1 MEAKVAPLNHS
12 DDIQR
17 LEKTVER
24 LERVVTIGQMLN
36 STLDLAQ
43 LLETI
48 IQTAADL
55 LGTQAASILLM
66 DERTGELFFAAS
78 TGSSH
83 EELREIKVPLEG
95 SIAGAIYR
103 TGEPIIVGDVA
114 GDSRHYTGVDQSISF
129 QTRSLLGVPL
139 QVRTRCIGVLEAL
152 NKLDGEPFEEA
163 DVHILLAMASHAAIA
178 IENARLVA
186 NLREA
191 NRRLSDL
198 DRLKTNFI
206 SIASHEL
213 RTPLM
218 IVQGFASFLRE
229 QASGDMTRHQMA
241 SDLDMVLR
249 GASKLQAII
258 DQMTNLNYLEAGL
271 SELKQ
276 ENLAVQNLIED
287 IAREWGPLAAAKQQT
302 LTLNVPSMPIFVR
315 GDRSKIDL
323 ALSNVMNNAVKF
335 TPENGHI
342 TLQVV
347 LHTGR
352 VEITVIDDGVGIPK
366 AELGRVFE
374 RFYQVEDHL
383 TRHHGGLGLGL
394 AIAKEVIEQHGG
406 RIWAESGDGQGSR
419 FRITLPTVHVRLTG
433 VPQ

>member
-1 MEAKVAPLNHS
+1 MEAKVVPLNQS
-12 DDIQR
+12 AEIQR
-17 LEKTVER
+17 LAKTVER

-55 LGTQAASILLM
+55 LATQAASILLM

-78 TGSSH
+78 TGSSR
-83 EELREIKVPLEG
+83 EELRAIKVPLEG

-103 TGEPIIVGDVA
+103 TGEPIIVGDVS

-129 QTRSLLGVPL
+129 HTRSLLGVPL
-139 QVRTRCIGVLEAL
+139 QVRSRCIGVLEAI
-152 NKLDGEPFEEA
+152 NKLNGEQFEES
-163 DVHILLAMASHAAIA
+163 DVRLLLAMASHAAIA

-229 QASGDMTRHQMA
+229 QASGEMTG
-241 SDLDMVLR
+241 DLDMVLR

-271 SELKQ
+271 SELKR
-276 ENLAVQNLIED
+276 ENLVVQNLVED

-302 LTLNVPSMPIFVR
+302 LTVNVPPTPIFVHA
-315 GDRSKIDL
+315 DRSKIDL

-342 TLQVV
+342 AVQVIS
-347 LHTGR
+347 HTGR
-352 VEITVIDDGVGIPK
+352 VEIAVVDDGVGIPK
-366 AELGRVFE
+366 EELGRVFE

-383 TRHHGGLGLGL
+383 TRHYGGLGLGL

-419 FRITLPTVHVRLTG
+419 FRITLPTVYVRLTG
-433 VPQ
+433 APQ

>member
-1 MEAKVAPLNHS
+1 LN
-12 DDIQR
+12 
-17 LEKTVER
+17 
-24 LERVVTIGQMLN
+24 
-36 STLDLAQ
+36 
-43 LLETI
+43 
-48 IQTAADL
+48 
-55 LGTQAASILLM
+55 
-66 DERTGELFFAAS
+66 GE
-78 TGSSH
+78 
-83 EELREIKVPLEG
+83 
-95 SIAGAIYR
+95 
-103 TGEPIIVGDVA
+103 
-114 GDSRHYTGVDQSISF
+114 Q
-129 QTRSLLGVPL
+129 
-139 QVRTRCIGVLEAL
+139 
-152 NKLDGEPFEEA
+152 FEES
-163 DVHILLAMASHAAIA
+163 DVHLLLAMASHAAIA

-229 QASGDMTRHQMA
+229 QASGEMT

-271 SELKQ
+271 SELKR
-276 ENLAVQNLIED
+276 ENLAVQNLVED
-287 IAREWGPLAAAKQQT
+287 LAREWGPLAAAKQQT
-302 LTLNVPSMPIFVR
+302 LTLNVPPTPIFIH

-342 TLQVV
+342 TVQVIS
-347 LHTGR
+347 HTGR
-352 VEITVIDDGVGIPK
+352 VEIAVIDDGVGIPK
-366 AELGRVFE
+366 EELGRVFE

-383 TRHHGGLGLGL
+383 TRHYGGLGLGL

-419 FRITLPTVHVRLTG
+419 FRITLPTVYVRLTG
-433 VPQ
+433 APQ

>member
-1 MEAKVAPLNHS
+1 MELKVVQPNKA

-78 TGSSH
+78 TGSSR

-95 SIAGAIYR
+95 SIAGAVYR
-103 TGEPIIVGDVA
+103 TGEPAIVGDVA
-114 GDSRHYTGVDQSISF
+114 GDARHYTGVDQSISF
-129 QTRSLLGVPL
+129 HTRSLLGVPL

-152 NKLDGEPFEEA
+152 NKLDGEPFEES
-163 DVHILLAMASHAAIA
+163 DVHILLTMASHAAIA

-186 NLREA
+186 TLREA

-229 QASGDMTRHQMA
+229 QASGETT

-276 ENLAVQNLIED
+276 ENLSVQNLVEE
-287 IAREWGPLAAAKQQT
+287 IAQEWGPLAAAKQQT
-302 LTLNVPSMPIFVR
+302 LTINVPPTPIFVR

-342 TLQVV
+342 AVQMIS
-347 LHTGR
+347 HTGR
-352 VEITVIDDGVGIPK
+352 VEIAVVDDGVGIPK
-366 AELGRVFE
+366 EELTRVFD

-406 RIWAESGDGQGSR
+406 RIWAESGEGQGSR
-419 FRITLPTVHVRLTG
+419 FRITLPTIYVRLTG

>member
-1 MEAKVAPLNHS
+1 MEAKAARLNES

-55 LGTQAASILLM
+55 LSTQAASILLM

-78 TGSSH
+78 TGSSR

-95 SIAGAIYR
+95 SIAGAIFS
-103 TGEPIIVGDVA
+103 TGEPIIVGDVT

-129 QTRSLLGVPL
+129 HTRSLLGVPL

-152 NKLDGEPFEEA
+152 NKLDGEPFEES

-229 QASGDMTRHQMA
+229 QASGEMT

-271 SELKQ
+271 SELKR
-276 ENLAVQNLIED
+276 ENLSVQNLVED

-302 LTLNVPSMPIFVR
+302 LTINVPPTPIFIH

-335 TPENGHI
+335 SPENGHI
-342 TLQVV
+342 TLQVIS
-347 LHTGR
+347 HTGR
-352 VEITVIDDGVGIPK
+352 VEIAVVDDGVGIPK
-366 AELGRVFE
+366 EELGRVFE

-406 RIWAESGDGQGSR
+406 RIWAESGDGQGTR
-419 FRITLPTVHVRLTG
+419 FRITLPTVYVRLTG

>member
-1 MEAKVAPLNHS
+1 MEAKVVPLNQS
-12 DDIQR
+12 DQIQR
-17 LEKTVER
+17 LEKTVDR

-78 TGSSH
+78 TGSSR

-95 SIAGAIYR
+95 SIAGAIYS
-103 TGEPIIVGDVA
+103 TGEPAIVGDVT
-114 GDSRHYTGVDQSISF
+114 GDARHYTGVDQSISF

-152 NKLDGEPFEEA
+152 NKLDGAQFEES

-229 QASGDMTRHQMA
+229 QASGEMT

-271 SELKQ
+271 SELKR
-276 ENLAVQNLIED
+276 ENLVVQNLVED
-287 IAREWGPLAAAKQQT
+287 LAREWGPLAAAKQQT
-302 LTLNVPSMPIFVR
+302 LTINVPPTPIFVH

-335 TPENGHI
+335 TPESGHI
-342 TLQVV
+342 ALQVIS
-347 LHTGR
+347 HTGR
-352 VEITVIDDGVGIPK
+352 VEIAVVDDGAGIPK
-366 AELGRVFE
+366 DELGRVFE

-419 FRITLPTVHVRLTG
+419 FRITLPTVYVRLTG

>member
-1 MEAKVAPLNHS
+1 MEAKTVPLNQS
-12 DDIQR
+12 AEIQR
-17 LEKTVER
+17 LAKTVER

-78 TGSSH
+78 TGSSR
-83 EELREIKVPLEG
+83 EELRQIKVPLEG

-103 TGEPIIVGDVA
+103 TGEPIIVGDVSS
-114 GDSRHYTGVDQSISF
+114 DSRHYTGVDQSISF
-129 QTRSLLGVPL
+129 HTRSLVGVPL
-139 QVRTRCIGVLEAL
+139 QVRSRCIGVLEAI
-152 NKLDGEPFEEA
+152 NKLNGEQFEES
-163 DVHILLAMASHAAIA
+163 DVHLLLAMASHAAIA

-218 IVQGFASFLRE
+218 IVQGFASFLRD
-229 QASGDMTRHQMA
+229 QADGKVTEE
-241 SDLDMVLR
+241 LDMVLR

-271 SELKQ
+271 SELKR
-276 ENLAVQNLIED
+276 ENLVVQDLVED
-287 IAREWGPLAAAKQQT
+287 LAREWGPLAAAKQQT
-302 LTLNVPSMPIFVR
+302 LTVNMPPMPIFIH

-342 TLQVV
+342 AVQVIS
-347 LHTGR
+347 HTGR
-352 VEITVIDDGVGIPK
+352 VEIAVVDDGIGIPK
-366 AELGRVFE
+366 EELGRVFE

-419 FRITLPTVHVRLTG
+419 FRITLPTVYVRLTG
-433 VPQ
+433 VSQ

>member
-1 MEAKVAPLNHS
+1 MDVKIAQPTEPGYA
-12 DDIQR
+12 QR
-17 LEKTVER
+17 LEKTVDR

-55 LGTQAASILLM
+55 VGTQAASILLM

-78 TGSSH
+78 TGSSN

-95 SIAGAIYR
+95 SIAGTIYK
-103 TGEPIIVGDVA
+103 TGEPVIVGDVS
-114 GDSRHYTGVDQSISF
+114 GDSRHYTGVDRSISF
-129 QTRSLLGVPL
+129 HTRSLLGVPL

-152 NKLDGEPFEEA
+152 NKLDGAPFEES
-163 DVHILLAMASHAAIA
+163 DVHILLTMASHAAIA

-198 DRLKTNFI
+198 DRLKNNFI

-229 QASGDMTRHQMA
+229 QASGEMT

-276 ENLAVQNLIED
+276 ENIVVQNLVEE
-287 IAREWGPLAAAKQQT
+287 IAQEWGPLAAAKQQM
-302 LTLNVPSMPIFVR
+302 LTINVPPTPIFVR
-315 GDRSKIDL
+315 GDRSKINL

-342 TLQVV
+342 AVQMI

-352 VEITVIDDGVGIPK
+352 VEIAVVDDGVGIPK
-366 AELGRVFE
+366 DELAHVFD

-406 RIWAESGDGQGSR
+406 RIWAESGEGQGSR
-419 FRITLPTVHVRLTG
+419 FRITLPTVYVRMTG

>member
-1 MEAKVAPLNHS
+1 MEAKVVPLNQPA
-12 DDIQR
+12 DIQR

-78 TGSSH
+78 TGSSR

-103 TGEPIIVGDVA
+103 TGEPIIVGDVS

-129 QTRSLLGVPL
+129 HTRSLLGVPL
-139 QVRTRCIGVLEAL
+139 QVRTRCIGVLEAI
-152 NKLDGEPFEEA
+152 NKLNGEQFEES
-163 DVHILLAMASHAAIA
+163 DVHLLLAMASHAAIA

-229 QASGDMTRHQMA
+229 QASGEMT

-249 GASKLQAII
+249 GASKLQSII

-271 SELKQ
+271 SELKR
-276 ENLAVQNLIED
+276 ENLSVQNLVED
-287 IAREWGPLAAAKQQT
+287 LAREWGPLAAAKQQT
-302 LTLNVPSMPIFVR
+302 LTINVPPTPIFIH

-342 TLQVV
+342 AVQVIS
-347 LHTGR
+347 HTGR
-352 VEITVIDDGVGIPK
+352 VEIAVIDDGVGIPK
-366 AELGRVFE
+366 EELGRVFE

-383 TRHHGGLGLGL
+383 TRHYGGLGLGL

-406 RIWAESGDGQGSR
+406 RIWAESGEGQGSR
-419 FRITLPTVHVRLTG
+419 FRITLPTVYVRLTG
-433 VPQ
+433 APQ

>member
-1 MEAKVAPLNHS
+1 MEAKIGQLNQS

-48 IQTAADL
+48 IKTAADL

-78 TGSSH
+78 TGSSR
-83 EELREIKVPLEG
+83 EELREIKIPLDG

-103 TGEPIIVGDVA
+103 TGEPIIVGDVS

-129 QTRSLLGVPL
+129 HTRSLLGVPL
-139 QVRTRCIGVLEAL
+139 QVRTRCIGVLEAV
-152 NKLDGEPFEEA
+152 NKLSGETFNED
-163 DVHILLAMASHAAIA
+163 DVHTLSTMASYSAIA

-229 QASGDMTRHQMA
+229 QASGDMT

-249 GASKLQAII
+249 GASKLQSII
-258 DQMTNLNYLEAGL
+258 DQMTNLNYLEAGF
-271 SELKQ
+271 SELKR
-276 ENLAVQNLIED
+276 ENLVVQDLVED
-287 IAREWGPLAAAKQQT
+287 TAREWGPLAAAKQQT
-302 LTLNVPSMPIFVR
+302 LTMSVPPSPLFVH

-342 TLQVV
+342 ELQVIP
-347 LHTGR
+347 HTGR
-352 VEITVIDDGVGIPK
+352 VEIAVVDDGVGIPK
-366 AELGRVFE
+366 DE
-374 RFYQVEDHL
+374 L
-383 TRHHGGLGLGL
+383 TRMCSNVS
-394 AIAKEVIEQHGG
+394 IRSK
-406 RIWAESGDGQGSR
+406 
-419 FRITLPTVHVRLTG
+419 IT
-433 VPQ
+433 

>member
-1 MEAKVAPLNHS
+1 MEAKAVPLNQS
-12 DDIQR
+12 IEIQR
-17 LEKTVER
+17 LTKTVER

-78 TGSSH
+78 TGSSR

-103 TGEPIIVGDVA
+103 TGEPIIVGDVS
-114 GDSRHYTGVDQSISF
+114 GDARHYTGVDQSISF
-129 QTRSLLGVPL
+129 HTRSLLGVPL
-139 QVRTRCIGVLEAL
+139 QVRSRCIGVLEAL
-152 NKLDGEPFEEA
+152 NKLDGEQFEES
-163 DVHILLAMASHAAIA
+163 DVHTLLAMASHAAIA

-229 QASGDMTRHQMA
+229 QASGEMT

-271 SELKQ
+271 SELKR
-276 ENLAVQNLIED
+276 ENLVVQNLVED
-287 IAREWGPLAAAKQQT
+287 LAQEWGPLAAAKQQT
-302 LTLNVPSMPIFVR
+302 LTLNVPPTPIFVHA
-315 GDRSKIDL
+315 DRSKIDL

-342 TLQVV
+342 ALQVIS
-347 LHTGR
+347 HTGR
-352 VEITVIDDGVGIPK
+352 VEIAVVDDGVGIPK
-366 AELGRVFE
+366 EELGRVFE

-383 TRHHGGLGLGL
+383 TRHYGGLGLGL

-419 FRITLPTVHVRLTG
+419 FRITLPTVYVRLTG
-433 VPQ
+433 APQ

>member
-1 MEAKVAPLNHS
+1 MEAKTVPLNQS
-12 DDIQR
+12 AEIQR
-17 LEKTVER
+17 LAKTVER

-78 TGSSH
+78 TGSSR
-83 EELREIKVPLEG
+83 EELRQIKVPLEG

-103 TGEPIIVGDVA
+103 TGEPIIVGDVSS
-114 GDSRHYTGVDQSISF
+114 DSRHYTGVDQSISF
-129 QTRSLLGVPL
+129 HTRSLVGVPL
-139 QVRTRCIGVLEAL
+139 QVRSRCIGVLEAI
-152 NKLDGEPFEEA
+152 NKLNGEQFEES
-163 DVHILLAMASHAAIA
+163 DVHLLLAMASHAAIA

-218 IVQGFASFLRE
+218 IVQGFASFLRD
-229 QASGDMTRHQMA
+229 QADGKVTEE
-241 SDLDMVLR
+241 LDMVLR

-271 SELKQ
+271 SELKR
-276 ENLAVQNLIED
+276 ENLVVQNLVED
-287 IAREWGPLAAAKQQT
+287 LAREWGPLAAAKQQT
-302 LTLNVPSMPIFVR
+302 LTVNMPPMPIFIH

-335 TPENGHI
+335 TPEKGHI
-342 TLQVV
+342 AVQVIS
-347 LHTGR
+347 HTGR
-352 VEITVIDDGVGIPK
+352 VEIAVVDDGIGIPK
-366 AELGRVFE
+366 EELGRVFE

-419 FRITLPTVHVRLTG
+419 FRITLPTVYVRLTG
-433 VPQ
+433 VSQ

>member
-1 MEAKVAPLNHS
+1 MEAKVAQFNQS

-17 LEKTVER
+17 LEKRVER

-55 LGTQAASILLM
+55 LGTQAASILLL

-78 TGSSH
+78 TGSSR

-95 SIAGAIYR
+95 SIAGAIYQ
-103 TGEPIIVGDVA
+103 TGKPIVVGDVS

-129 QTRSLLGVPL
+129 HTRSLLGVPL
-139 QVRTRCIGVLEAL
+139 QVRTRCIGVLEAI
-152 NKLDGEPFEEA
+152 NKLNGEQFEEA
-163 DVHILLAMASHAAIA
+163 DVHTLMAMASHAAIA

-229 QASGDMTRHQMA
+229 QASGEIT

-249 GASKLQAII
+249 GASKLQSII

-276 ENLAVQNLIED
+276 ENIVVQDLVED

-302 LTLNVPSMPIFVR
+302 LTLNVPPSTIFIR

-342 TLQVV
+342 ALQVIP
-347 LHTGR
+347 HTGR
-352 VEITVIDDGVGIPK
+352 VEIAVVDDGVGIPK
-366 AELGRVFE
+366 EELGRVFE

-394 AIAKEVIEQHGG
+394 AIAKEVVEQHGG

-419 FRITLPTVHVRLTG
+419 FRITLPTVYVRLTG

>member
-1 MEAKVAPLNHS
+1 MIEAKDVQVNDPVYVQS
-12 DDIQR
+12 

-24 LERVVTIGQMLN
+24 LNRVVTIGQLLN

-66 DERTGELFFAAS
+66 DERTGGLFFAAS
-78 TGSSH
+78 SGASR
-83 EELREIKVPLEG
+83 EELRQIKVPPEG
-95 SIAGAIYR
+95 SIAGAIYK
-103 TGEPIIVGDVA
+103 TGEPIIVGDVTE
-114 GDSRHYTGVDQSISF
+114 DSRHYGGVDQSMSF

-139 QVRTRCIGVLEAL
+139 QVRTRRIGVLEAI
-152 NKLDGEPFEEA
+152 NKLDGEPFGEA
-163 DVHILLAMASHAAIA
+163 DVHLLMAMASHAAIA
-178 IENARLVA
+178 IENARLIA

-229 QASGDMTRHQMA
+229 QASSEMSG
-241 SDLDMVLR
+241 DLDMVLR

-271 SELKQ
+271 SELKY
-276 ENLAVQNLIED
+276 ENLVVQNLVED
-287 IAREWGPLAAAKQQT
+287 IAREWGPLAAAKQLT
-302 LTLNVPSMPIFVR
+302 LTLHVPPTPIYVR

-323 ALSNVMNNAVKF
+323 ALSNVLNNAVKF
-335 TPENGHI
+335 TPEYGNIALH
-342 TLQVV
+342 VAS
-347 LHTGR
+347 HTGR
-352 VEITVIDDGVGIPK
+352 VEIAVVDDGVGIAK
-366 AELGRVFE
+366 EELTRIFD

-394 AIAKEVIEQHGG
+394 SIAKEVIEQHGG
-406 RIWAESGDGQGSR
+406 RIWAESNAEKGSR
-419 FRITLPTVHVRLTG
+419 FRIMLPTIVMHPTG
-433 VPQ
+433 VSQ